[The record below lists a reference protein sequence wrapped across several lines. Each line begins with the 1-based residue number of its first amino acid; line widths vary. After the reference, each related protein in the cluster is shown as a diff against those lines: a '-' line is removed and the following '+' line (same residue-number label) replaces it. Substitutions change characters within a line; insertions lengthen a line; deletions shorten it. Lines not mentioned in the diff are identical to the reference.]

1 MLVIGMA
8 GETLLFLAISN
19 LVGRIRPPTQIW
31 IILKIPGFPSGHTFA
46 AVVFFGFLAY
56 LLAPGM
62 RSALGKVFVVVVA
75 ILIMLF
81 IGFTRVFTAAHYL
94 TDVLAGYA
102 LGIAWSGAAYTLIE
116 TYFQKRRG
124 RNIEKE

>member
-56 LLAPGM
+56 LLAPRM
-62 RSALGKVFVVVVA
+62 RSALGKGFVVVVA
-75 ILIMLF
+75 ILLMLF

-102 LGIAWSGAAYTLIE
+102 IGIAWSGAAFTLVE
-116 TYFQKRRG
+116 VYFQKRRG